1 MQHPVGYEI
10 VGNRA
15 VIAGFWDGFVQVLSN
30 GFAWSQYLH
39 VILGAWLLGG
49 FFVMGVSAWH
59 LLRGNEKDFFSR
71 SFKLGSS
78 FALVMVLALLV
89 QGHHHGT
96 MVAKDQP
103 TKLAAMEGLW
113 ETSSSAPMYVLA
125 WPDEA
130 NRRNS
135 LEAIP
140 IPGLLSFL
148 AYGDFSATVKGL
160 NELGPLDFAE
170 FQARTGY
177 DPEKAVVTMA
187 DGTSLV
193 RPLTPDS
200 AIPPVLISFLSFRL
214 MLLLA
219 GIFLILAVL
228 AFINRDKIGE
238 RPLLARLLLWSIP
251 LPYICLMAG
260 WTLAEVGRQPWLVYK
275 LMTTTQGIS
284 AVPASSVGLSLAV
297 FITVYSLLGAINIYL
312 LRKYAIKG
320 PAV

>member
-1 MQHPVGYEI
+1 
-10 VGNRA
+10 
-15 VIAGFWDGFVQVLSN
+15 
-30 GFAWSQYLH
+30 
-39 VILGAWLLGG
+39 
-49 FFVMGVSAWH
+49 
-59 LLRGNEKDFFSR
+59 
-71 SFKLGSS
+71 
-78 FALVMVLALLV
+78 MVLALLV

-103 TKLAAMEGLW
+103 AKLAAMEGLW
-113 ETSSSAPMYVLA
+113 ETSSAAPMYVLA

-177 DPEKAVVTMA
+177 DPEKPIVTMA
-187 DGTSLV
+187 DGTSLT
-193 RPLTPDS
+193 RPLTPEN

-214 MLLLA
+214 MLLFA
-219 GIFLILAVL
+219 GIFLILAVI
-228 AFINRDKIGE
+228 AFLNRDRIAE
-238 RPLLARLLLWSIP
+238 RPLLARLLLCNIP
-251 LPYICLMAG
+251 LPYLCLMAG

-284 AVPASSVGLSLAV
+284 PVPASSVGLSLAV
-297 FITVYSLLGAINIYL
+297 FITVYSLLGAINVYL

-320 PAV
+320 PAA